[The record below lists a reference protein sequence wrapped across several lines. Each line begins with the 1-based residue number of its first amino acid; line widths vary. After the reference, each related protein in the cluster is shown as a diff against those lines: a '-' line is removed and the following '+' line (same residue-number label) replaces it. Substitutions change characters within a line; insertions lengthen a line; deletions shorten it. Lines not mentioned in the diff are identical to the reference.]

1 MKRLGKGVAAGMFAA
16 IMVVGGANGQ
26 AVSEPFR
33 SPREILSGTSAQETA
48 SNPERVV
55 AKVNGVPILWK
66 DVAREVDRAIA
77 QIANRVPPQ
86 EMDAARAQVTRS
98 VLDGLITRQLLIQ
111 AAAERQLSATPEEV
125 AQVRQALEQQIPPG
139 QSLEGVL
146 TAQGVTPAELEENIR
161 RDIVVTKLIAEIVN
175 PVTPPADEQV
185 QQFYQQHEAQ
195 MMAPDRVRARHILVR
210 IGNEDSAEVR
220 RQKRAK
226 AEEIRKKLLEGA
238 DFAAMVKEHSD
249 DAASVARGGEYVFG
263 RGQMVPPFEEAAF
276 SQDINAIGSVVE
288 TAFGYHIIQVLDRQ
302 LARKQSLEEATP
314 AIRQFLLNQ
323 EQQRRVQ
330 EFIAQRREAS
340 KIEVF
345 DQP

>member
-1 MKRLGKGVAAGMFAA
+1 MKWSGMGGGVGFLVALVVAGWAQ
-16 IMVVGGANGQ
+16 GQ
-26 AVSEPFR
+26 VVSEPFR
-33 SPREILSGTSAQETA
+33 SPREILSGSSAQDKA
-48 SNPERVV
+48 ANPERVV

-66 DVAREVDRAIA
+66 DVAREVDRAMA
-77 QIANRVPPQ
+77 QIAGRVSPQ
-86 EMDAARAQVTRS
+86 EIENVRAQVVGS

-111 AAAERQLSATPEEV
+111 AAAERQIVATPEEV
-125 AQVRQALEQQIPPG
+125 AQLRQALERQIPPG
-139 QSLEGVL
+139 QSLEEVVKARGVSL
-146 TAQGVTPAELEENIR
+146 AEFEENIR
-161 RDIVVTKLIAEIVN
+161 RDLAVTKLIAEIVK

-185 QQFYQQHEAQ
+185 QRFYQQHEAQ
-195 MMAPDRVRARHILVR
+195 MIAPDRVRARHILVR
-210 IGNEDSAEVR
+210 TLNEDSAEVR
-220 RQKRAK
+220 KQKRTK

-238 DFAAMVKEHSD
+238 DFVAMVKEHSD

-276 SQDINAIGSVVE
+276 SQQINAIGPVVE

-302 LARKQSLEEATP
+302 LAHKQSLEEASP

-330 EFIAQRREAS
+330 EFVAQRREAS

-345 DQP
+345 DKP